1 MDQFTLKEHIL
12 ALKSCILIVILSY
25 FLAFVLCYFFSESL
39 LYFILKPLISI
50 SSSQKIIY
58 TDLSE
63 AFWGHL
69 RAASFFAFLI
79 IYPICCYQIY
89 SFISPG
95 LYIRERKIAYFI
107 FFCSPILFYLGGIFL
122 YYLIIPNAWGFFM
135 GYETKFGDI
144 SVSFEAKISEY
155 LDLFFGLIWAFGAA
169 FQLPVLVSIL
179 SLLGVVKTSSL
190 KAKRRLVIVV
200 LFIIS
205 AIFTPPD
212 VLSQIALAIPLVLLY
227 EFSILISIAIEK
239 RLKDKC

>member
-1 MDQFTLKEHIL
+1 MNQFTLKEHIL
-12 ALKSCILIVILSY
+12 ALKSCILVVVLSY
-25 FLAFVLCYFFSESL
+25 FLAFALCYLFSESL
-39 LYFILKPLISI
+39 LYLLLKPLVSI
-50 SSSQKIIY
+50 SSDQKIIY

-63 AFWGHL
+63 AFWAHL

-89 SFISPG
+89 NFISPG
-95 LYIRERKIAYFI
+95 LYSKERKIACVI
-107 FFCSPILFYLGGIFL
+107 FFCSPVLFYLGGIFL
-122 YYLIIPNAWGFFM
+122 YYIIIPNAWGFFM
-135 GYETKFGDI
+135 GYETKFSGI

-155 LDLFFGLIWAFGAA
+155 LDLFFSLIWAFGAA

-179 SLLGVVKTSSL
+179 SLLGIVKSTSL
-190 KAKRRLVIVV
+190 KAKRRLVVVV
-200 LFIIS
+200 LFIVS

-227 EFSILISIAIEK
+227 EFSILISITIEK